1 MSQEISKINI
11 NGTAYNVKDATARAD
26 IDSLELEV
34 DKKVTDEAD
43 GTVMNVLNFVQ
54 GLNVNG
60 AVITC
65 EGDTV
70 TFS

>member
-11 NGTAYNVKDATARAD
+11 NGTAYNVKDVTARAD

-54 GLNVNG
+54 GLSVNG

>member
-54 GLNVNG
+54 GLSVNG